1 MQKEVCELATTGLKI
16 ESLLSDFMSREASTQ
31 DV

>member
-1 MQKEVCELATTGLKI
+1 MQKEVYELATIGLI
-16 ESLLSDFMSREASTQ
+16 FESLLSDFMSRKPSTQ